1 MYTFSKWLTQA
12 DQVELV
18 QKDMESAKRFACKRN
33 KLSGLEQEPGI
44 LVVGVTALTFLN
56 LNEQICFVH
65 PYQILGRYQGSDA
78 DARQFEYSLD
88 SKHKNARYVFTMEEE
103 GKVAEVVA
111 EVDRR
116 SLRLEKSL
124 VSSSSSSGGGGGGG
138 GAPKSPRGGGMPKSP
153 RGGGKSPRGGAPM
166 FDPEVQ
172 AATTA
177 AAPKKT
183 SHKVTQV
190 SGVLLVTNIASLE
203 RKLGKGHRAFSRSM
217 AQKD

>member
-1 MYTFSKWLTQA
+1 MSAVYTFSKWLTQA

-103 GKVAEVVA
+103 GKVGEVVA

-124 VSSSSSSGGGGGGG
+124 VSGGGGGGTALG
-138 GAPKSPRGGGMPKSP
+138 RHRQAGRTFIREIVSVDHASSTSQSLRGA
-153 RGGGKSPRGGAPM
+153 
-166 FDPEVQ
+166 
-172 AATTA
+172 
-177 AAPKKT
+177 
-183 SHKVTQV
+183 
-190 SGVLLVTNIASLE
+190 AS
-203 RKLGKGHRAFSRSM
+203 RWWS
-217 AQKD
+217 